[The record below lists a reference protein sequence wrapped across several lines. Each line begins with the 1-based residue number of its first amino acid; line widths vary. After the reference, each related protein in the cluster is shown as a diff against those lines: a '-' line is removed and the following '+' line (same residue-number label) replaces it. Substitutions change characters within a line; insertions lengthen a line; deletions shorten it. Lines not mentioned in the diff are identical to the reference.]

1 MWMIIPV
8 RTSERHESQHINN
21 WKHTTCTDVEQ
32 CFPADLYH
40 TPKRFISHYRSV
52 FWTFP
57 THTYC
62 FPANCSLS
70 LSVFQSDSDLAKQ
83 KQTLTGWDLFV
94 SASDNTFGDQSQE
107 PFNCIFVFLP
117 LRLLKKMMM
126 KIVWKNGFNRWQRE
140 IWCTVTFLASPWET
154 PPLLFLQIDQPK
166 INMTHD

>member
-107 PFNCIFVFLP
+107 HAGEEGRSQCSDCSQYWIALCWAKASVFCRLWNGLRLAVLP
-117 LRLLKKMMM
+117 L
-126 KIVWKNGFNRWQRE
+126 
-140 IWCTVTFLASPWET
+140 
-154 PPLLFLQIDQPK
+154 
-166 INMTHD
+166 